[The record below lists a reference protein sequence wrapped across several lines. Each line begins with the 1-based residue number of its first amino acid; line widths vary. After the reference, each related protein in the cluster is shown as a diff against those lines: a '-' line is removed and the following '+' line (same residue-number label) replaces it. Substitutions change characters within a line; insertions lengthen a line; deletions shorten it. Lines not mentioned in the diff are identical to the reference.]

1 MNKAVDFQPEYFEE
15 EARSLSDYIAI
26 LKRRRKPAIFTLAL
40 LTVLSIGLALN
51 LPAVYRSTAVILIE
65 QQEIPTDLVRSTIT
79 SFADQRIQVIT
90 QRVMTSANLI
100 EMIKK
105 FDLYAEQRA
114 AMPLEQVVE
123 MLKKDTKFEMISAD
137 VIDPRSGRPTA
148 ATIAFSLGFDSESPQ
163 TAQQVANELTSL
175 YLQENIRGRTKMVT
189 ETTEFLNQEAERL
202 EEQIAELEGTLAAF
216 KERNLGYL
224 PEQAELNLRIL
235 DRVERDID
243 AVDAELRTLGERTI
257 YLGGELAQLDPT
269 IPRDYRVGMEMVNPD
284 LRAQALQT
292 EYLRAISRYS
302 DSHPDVVKLRNE
314 LAALGA
320 DGSSAANSLLSGQL
334 EAARSELAAALEKY
348 APAHPDVTRL
358 QRRIDSLE
366 RSVSATAGSRSSA
379 IDRPNPAYVQIKSQ
393 LEAAR
398 LDREA
403 LQLKREELRRK
414 FDDLENKI
422 KDAPRVE
429 REYKDLTRDYENAM
443 AKYQEIKDKQLEA
456 RLAESLETGN
466 KGERFTLIE
475 PAVLPE
481 QPVKP
486 NRLAI
491 LALGTLLSIA
501 GALGIA
507 FLLESMDSSITS
519 RHSLIQV
526 AGFAPL
532 AVIPTLVDREA
543 EERKKKRTRLA
554 TVVVVLVGLGL
565 FFAVVHVAYR
575 PLDVLMTQLLRIVG
589 LGGA

>member
-105 FDLYAEQRA
+105 FDLYPEARKS
-114 AMPLEQVVE
+114 MPLEQVVE
-123 MLKKDTKFEMISAD
+123 TLKEDTKFEMISAD

-163 TAQQVANELTSL
+163 TAQRVANELTSL

-202 EEQIAELEGTLAAF
+202 EEQIADLEGLLAEF
-216 KERNLGYL
+216 KEKNLGYL

-243 AVDAELRTLGERTI
+243 AVDAELRTLGERSI

-284 LRAQALQT
+284 LRVQALQT
-292 EYLRAISRYS
+292 EYLSAISRYS

-314 LAALGA
+314 LASLGA
-320 DGSSAANSLLSGQL
+320 DGGTAANSLLSGQL
-334 EAARSELAAALEKY
+334 EAARAQLAAALEKY
-348 APAHPDVTRL
+348 APAHPDVARL
-358 QRRIDSLE
+358 QRRVESLE
-366 RSVSATAGSRSSA
+366 RSVSATSGTRSSA

-398 LDREA
+398 LDRQA
-403 LQLKREELRRK
+403 LQQKREELRYK

-526 AGFAPL
+526 AGVAPL

-554 TVVVVLVGLGL
+554 SIAVVVVGLGL
-565 FFAVVHVAYR
+565 LLAVIHVAYR
-575 PLDVLMTQLLRIVG
+575 PLDVLFAQLFRAMG
-589 LGGA
+589 